1 MSKLKFFIGCLS
13 LVLLTTSCASL
24 ALRILGAY
32 KEDAK
37 LNHIPHKEK
46 SILYLPI
53 HHIGKKAFYDDV
65 RNKVDS
71 LQKLG
76 YVVYE
81 EGVEPF
87 IDNQAVIDT
96 AKFKYRKMIGHII
109 TKDGYLDTI
118 NNTILGTIKYN
129 NKRGLIN
136 QPSYVEL
143 GVDTTKSVRADLEL
157 HVLIQKFEDKY
168 GVIKLETCDREIP
181 LDSIF
186 DLSCRYKDR
195 KLRRRFNK
203 YISFELREEYL
214 YETIKESSDDKI
226 LVIYGRHHY
235 KNLKKKFRD

>member
-1 MSKLKFFIGCLS
+1 MSKLKPFIACATII
-13 LVLLTTSCASL
+13 LLTTSCVSSM
-24 ALRILGAY
+24 LRILGAY
-32 KEDAK
+32 KEEAK
-37 LNHIPHKEK
+37 LNHVPHKEK

-81 EGVEPF
+81 EGIEPF

-109 TKDGYLDTI
+109 TKDGYLDTV

-157 HVLIQKFEDKY
+157 HVLIQKFEEKY

-186 DLSCRYKDR
+186 NFSCRFKDR
-195 KLRRRFNK
+195 KLRKRFNK
-203 YISFELREEYL
+203 YVSFELREEYL
-214 YETIKESSDDKI
+214 YETIKESSHDKI
-226 LVIYGRHHY
+226 LIIYGKHHF
-235 KNLKKKFRD
+235 KNLKKKFGD